1 MSLNASCPS
10 RSGLRLARAAA
21 ASAAVFA
28 LAGGPAFAQTAP
40 VGAVKGSASEHTPAS
55 LAAALEGASVSIPA
69 RATGGAPYHGTLA
82 QVPATVGGE
91 GRRVPVIVFLHG
103 SSGISDAIRQWQRWL
118 AETLGV
124 ASLAPDG
131 MRLPDRITYTSP
143 VGRDVYE
150 KVHAM
155 RAREL
160 DAAMSALPTLAWA
173 DTARI
178 VIAGTSEGAVGVAR
192 YRGGAGVPAERARIV
207 YSWSCEAN
215 YHVDAPRN
223 AMPDT
228 LPVLNVMSS
237 TDPYFAPSNAWLGN
251 PAARGHCGDA
261 LARNAQAQ
269 ILLLPQAPHT
279 LFNLPAARGA
289 TREFLERVLGR

>member
-1 MSLNASCPS
+1 MTIVS
-10 RSGLRLARAAA
+10 RSAARRATRALLAT
-21 ASAAVFA
+21 AV
-28 LAGGPAFAQTAP
+28 LLPVPVRVAFAQTPPAGQ
-40 VGAVKGSASEHTPAS
+40 VRGSATEHTPAS

-69 RATGGAPYHGTLA
+69 RATGGAPFHGLLG

-91 GRRVPVIVFLHG
+91 GRRVPVVVFLHG
-103 SSGISDAIRQWQRWL
+103 SSGLSDPIRQWQRWL
-118 AETLGV
+118 AESLGI
-124 ASLAPDG
+124 ASVAPDG

-143 VGRDVYE
+143 VARDVYE

-289 TREFLERVLGR
+289 TREFLERALGR

>member
-1 MSLNASCPS
+1 MTLVFSYPAK
-10 RSGLRLARAAA
+10 RAARALLAAA
-21 ASAAVFA
+21 AL
-28 LAGGPAFAQTAP
+28 LAGACGSAFAQTPPA
-40 VGAVKGSASEHTPAS
+40 GQVKGSATEHTPAS

-69 RATGGAPYHGTLA
+69 RATGGAPFHGMLG

-91 GRRVPVIVFLHG
+91 GRRVPVVVFLHG
-103 SSGISDAIRQWQRWL
+103 SSGLSDPIRQWQRWL
-118 AETLGV
+118 AETQGI
-124 ASLAPDG
+124 ASIAPDG

-173 DTARI
+173 DSARI
-178 VIAGTSEGAVGVAR
+178 VIAGTSEGAVSVAR
-192 YRGGAGVPAERARIV
+192 YRGGAGIPAERARIV
-207 YSWSCEAN
+207 YSWSCEPN

-237 TDPYFAPSNAWLGN
+237 TDPYFAPSNPWLGN

-269 ILLLPQAPHT
+269 VLLLPQAPHT
-279 LFNLPAARGA
+279 LFNLPAARGV